1 MKKLYFL
8 FLFSSVITY
17 GQTQIGADI
26 DGEAEYDVSGSSVSL
41 SSNGTILAIGAT
53 GNDDN
58 GLESGQVRVY
68 RNNTGVWIQIGADIN
83 GETAYDETGFSVSLS
98 GDGTILAIGAIYNN
112 GNGVHSGQVRV
123 YRNISDNWIQI
134 GSDIDGE
141 TANDLNGSSVSLSND
156 GTILAIGAVGN
167 NGNGSLSGQVRVYR
181 NISDNWIQI
190 GSDINGEDAND
201 YSGTSISLSS
211 DGTILAI
218 GANGNNGN
226 GPVSGHVRVFKNISD
241 NWIQI
246 GADIDGETASDG
258 SGFSVSLSSDG
269 TILAIGAIS
278 NNGNGS
284 ESGHVRV
291 FKNISNNWI
300 QVGADINGEDAN
312 NLNGWSVSLSSDG
325 TILAIG
331 AIGNNGNGPESG
343 QVRVFKN
350 ISDSWIQIGID
361 INGEGAND
369 QSGQSVSLS
378 SDGIILAIGAL
389 GNDGSALNSGHV
401 RVFDLS
407 AVLASDT
414 FVLDNFSIYPNPT
427 SDILNITLENNI
439 TLEKVTIYTTLGQ
452 IIKLEKSK
460 TIDVKS
466 LAKGNYF
473 VEVITNQGKATK
485 TIIIE

>member
-8 FLFSSVITY
+8 FLFSSVISF

-26 DGEAEYDVSGSSVSL
+26 NGEAESDISGSSVSL

-68 RNNTGVWIQIGADIN
+68 RNNAGVWMQIGGDIN

-112 GNGVHSGQVRV
+112 GNGVHSGHVRV